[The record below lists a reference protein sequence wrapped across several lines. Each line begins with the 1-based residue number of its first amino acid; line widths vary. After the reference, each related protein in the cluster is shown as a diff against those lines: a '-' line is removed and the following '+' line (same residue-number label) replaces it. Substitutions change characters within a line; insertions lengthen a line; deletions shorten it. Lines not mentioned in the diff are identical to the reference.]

1 MIEEKCMI
9 NKYYINIQMEETN
22 NAGSKAVNDCNE
34 IFRRNGIRNYRQQ
47 LQGNPGRG

>member
-22 NAGSKAVNDCNE
+22 NAGSKE
-34 IFRRNGIRNYRQQ
+34 I
-47 LQGNPGRG
+47 GRAHV